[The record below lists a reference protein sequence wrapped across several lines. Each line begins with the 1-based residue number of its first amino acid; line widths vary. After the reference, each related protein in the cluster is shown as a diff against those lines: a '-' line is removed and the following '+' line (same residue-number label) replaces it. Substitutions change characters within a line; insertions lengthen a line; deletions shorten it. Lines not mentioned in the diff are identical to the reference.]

1 MTDRKDLGMKKKRKS
16 PVKTCPECQQECHA
30 RLASC
35 KKCGFV
41 FYKKKKRFID
51 DWKSLQVG
59 DYIRVIG
66 RSGSYY
72 IRENGEKIY
81 FTDAGIYNV
90 RGIVNAGLVVVGH
103 GKNSHGFG
111 FIYMGHEKKS
121 RLLDSVYNSPHK
133 LASVS
138 LKRKGES

>member
-1 MTDRKDLGMKKKRKS
+1 MKKKRKS
-16 PVKTCPECQQECHA
+16 PVKICPECQVECHA

-35 KKCGFV
+35 KKCGFT

-51 DWKSLQVG
+51 DWKSLKVG

-72 IRENGEKIY
+72 IKENGEKIY

-90 RGIVNAGLVVVGH
+90 RRIVNDGLVVVGH
-103 GKNSHGFG
+103 GRHSHGFG
-111 FIYMGHEKKS
+111 FLYMGAEKKS
-121 RLLDSVYNSPHK
+121 PLLDSVYNSPHK